1 MELTKETI
9 RGITVGAARIWEE
22 QDCLRF
28 SKTTAEQTAAWV
40 EYAPRLE
47 ERVRTT
53 TGIRLEF
60 ITDSPF
66 LRVVTAGGRKFEV
79 LVDGLLTE
87 QFFPTP
93 ENPAFEAK
101 VGDGGERRVTVVFP
115 SHSTGKIASVSVA
128 DGASVRPV
136 TFKRK
141 VLFLGDSITQGWN
154 AVYDSQSFAWLLSL
168 WADAESINQG
178 VGGGVFIPGTVT
190 DFGYRPDVVFVE
202 FGTNDYASGRTDD
215 GLRAAASET
224 FARVASIYS
233 GAKIYAITPTWR
245 TDWETPRAL
254 GSLED
259 CRRIVA
265 EAAAD
270 AGIRVT
276 DGFALYPHKDLFMAD
291 SVHPN
296 DLGFA
301 HYAASLFRILIAD
314 GAV

>member
-1 MELTKETI
+1 MKKVLTKETI

-22 QDCLRF
+22 QGCLCF
-28 SKTTAEQTAAWV
+28 SKTTAGQKAAWV

-53 TGIRLEF
+53 TGVRLDF

-101 VGDGGERRVTVVFP
+101 IGDGGERRVTVVFP

-141 VLFLGDSITQGWN
+141 FLFDN
-154 AVYDSQSFAWLLSL
+154 
-168 WADAESINQG
+168 
-178 VGGGVFIPGTVT
+178 
-190 DFGYRPDVVFVE
+190 
-202 FGTNDYASGRTDD
+202 SGLER
-215 GLRAAASET
+215 GLRQPVVRLA
-224 FARVASIYS
+224 
-233 GAKIYAITPTWR
+233 P
-245 TDWETPRAL
+245 
-254 GSLED
+254 
-259 CRRIVA
+259 
-265 EAAAD
+265 
-270 AGIRVT
+270 
-276 DGFALYPHKDLFMAD
+276 FALD
-291 SVHPN
+291 
-296 DLGFA
+296 
-301 HYAASLFRILIAD
+301 
-314 GAV
+314 